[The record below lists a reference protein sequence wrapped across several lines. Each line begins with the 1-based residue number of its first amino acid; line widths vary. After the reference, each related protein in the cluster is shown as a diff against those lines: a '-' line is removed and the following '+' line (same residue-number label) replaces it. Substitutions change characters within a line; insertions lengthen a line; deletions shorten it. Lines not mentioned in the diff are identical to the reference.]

1 MPSLACQNIAT
12 QNAASRMA
20 FHGRAMI
27 ARTDS
32 TSPPAMPASV
42 HTSHGTSS
50 INATAVTRWYQKC
63 EVPVLPEPRPR
74 ARASGVRRSV
84 MSVASQRQEPDRG
97 GQHDGERP
105 HGVTGLVDRRNVEA
119 APGIPQ
125 QVPDAV
131 EEVVDQ
137 REREAEDEH

>member
-1 MPSLACQNIAT
+1 
-12 QNAASRMA
+12 MA
-20 FHGRAMI
+20 FQGRASV
-27 ARTDS
+27 ARTVS
-32 TSPPAMPASV
+32 TSPPAMEASI

-63 EVPVLPEPRPR
+63 DVPVLPEPRPR

-84 MSVASQRQEPDRG
+84 MSVAPQRQEPDQG
-97 GQHDGERP
+97 GEHDGERRDR
-105 HGVTGLVDRRNVEA
+105 VTGLVDRRNVEA

-125 QVPDAV
+125 QVTDAV

-137 REREAEDEH
+137 REREAEH